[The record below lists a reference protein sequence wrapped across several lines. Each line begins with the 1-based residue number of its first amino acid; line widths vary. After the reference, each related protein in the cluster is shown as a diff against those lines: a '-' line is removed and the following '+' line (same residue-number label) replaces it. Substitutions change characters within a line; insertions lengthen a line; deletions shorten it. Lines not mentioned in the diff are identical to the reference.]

1 MIIVLIAAA
10 LLAAADQLFKIIV
23 MNTLKPDKSVDILG
37 GLINFQ
43 YLENRGMAFGMLQ
56 NFRWIF
62 IAFTLAIIAGTIV
75 YMIKVKPKNKLLL
88 TSLSLIIGGA
98 VGNLIDRIFLGYVV
112 DFIQLS
118 FFSPVCNFAGYC
130 VTIGTVLLLIYIIFV
145 TEREEKK
152 QSEGDIQ

>member
-43 YLENRGMAFGMLQ
+43 YLENRGMAVGMLQ

-118 FFSPVCNFAGYC
+118 FFSPVCNFADYC